1 MFEILLEGFRKIT
14 QHTQNEYMEGLALVE
29 KSIINEGFRKF
40 VPKSQY
46 GYMEGIEVV
55 EEIRVTRT
63 I

>member
-29 KSIINEGFRKF
+29 KIFINEGFRKF

-55 EEIRVTRT
+55 EEIRATRT